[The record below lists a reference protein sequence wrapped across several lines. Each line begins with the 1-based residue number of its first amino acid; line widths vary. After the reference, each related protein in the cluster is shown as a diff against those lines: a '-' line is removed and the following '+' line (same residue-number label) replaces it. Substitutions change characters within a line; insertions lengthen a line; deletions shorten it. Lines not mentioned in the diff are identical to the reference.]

1 MTARHPLLAAVAC
14 LAFARTAH
22 AAPPWIDR
30 PDTLP
35 GGDWSF
41 DFGLGIG
48 HVPPPPPGESDTAVG
63 ANFDMAVGLT
73 DRIELGLR
81 MGLRVGD
88 DWDRGIHA
96 DQYGRLFDR
105 QYVDGGDSWF
115 ANPELSIRGALVR
128 SEVVE
133 FGLEGRV
140 FIPTEQNDA
149 AIEFGMPLAF
159 HIGRRVR
166 LDTGIWIP
174 VFFPPSTGPGGNSS
188 FNISAPLDVW
198 IQVTPR
204 VWLGPM
210 TGLVWYSVNNPA
222 FPAGPVGPAAL
233 SLGFG
238 FGYEITHAVDFKAQF
253 LFPDVNNDTRYF
265 GLGAGVEARIE

>member
-1 MTARHPLLAAVAC
+1 MTARHALLAAAAC
-14 LAFARTAH
+14 VAFARTAH

-105 QYVDGGDSWF
+105 Q
-115 ANPELSIRGALVR
+115 
-128 SEVVE
+128 
-133 FGLEGRV
+133 
-140 FIPTEQNDA
+140 
-149 AIEFGMPLAF
+149 
-159 HIGRRVR
+159 
-166 LDTGIWIP
+166 
-174 VFFPPSTGPGGNSS
+174 
-188 FNISAPLDVW
+188 
-198 IQVTPR
+198 
-204 VWLGPM
+204 
-210 TGLVWYSVNNPA
+210 
-222 FPAGPVGPAAL
+222 
-233 SLGFG
+233 
-238 FGYEITHAVDFKAQF
+238 
-253 LFPDVNNDTRYF
+253 
-265 GLGAGVEARIE
+265 